1 MEYFM
6 SKLAKLESYL
16 VDGGVVTAKQIK
28 SMFKLANPTAAV
40 SELRRRGVA
49 IYSNP
54 ATLYTGEKTTKYR
67 VGTPSKAMVAA
78 AFAAG
83 FAA

>member
-1 MEYFM
+1 MEYNM
-6 SKLAKLESYL
+6 SKLAKLEAYL
-16 VDGGVVTAKQIK
+16 NTGSAVTAKQIK

-40 SELRRRGVA
+40 FELRRQGVC

-83 FAA
+83 YAA